1 MWQPIDEM
9 PKDIAKPPK
18 LSNGI
23 ITHPRSYKRGHQLG
37 LHAHAQAQL
46 LYVATGLVNV
56 TTPIGRFL
64 APPQRAVWIPPMIEH
79 SVDALTDIEMRSIYI
94 EPSWLKQ
101 HSNHSQLN
109 DVYVI
114 EVNTLL
120 RELIL
125 ATYNKKATQ
134 EKIHLI
140 VNLALH
146 ELSQAKDATTF
157 LPMPIDTRAKKVAQ
171 LALDDIQSSM
181 DFEQLCYEANASC
194 RTITRLF
201 NKEVKLS
208 FREWRQR
215 ARIMNALELLEDRN
229 KSIKQIASKLGFSS
243 TASFTHAFKEVIG
256 VTPTEFS
263 NIE

>member
-1 MWQPIDEM
+1 MWQPIDKM

-18 LSNGI
+18 LGNDI

-64 APPQRAVWIPPMIEH
+64 VPPQRAVWIPPMIEH

-101 HSNHSQLN
+101 HSNYSRLK

-114 EVNTLL
+114 EVNSLL

-125 ATYNKKATQ
+125 ATYNEKASQ
-134 EKIHLI
+134 ERIHLT

-157 LPMPIDTRAKKVAQ
+157 LPMPIDARAKKVAQ
-171 LALDDIQSSM
+171 LALDDIQSSK
-181 DFEQLCYEANASC
+181 DFEQLCYEANAST

-215 ARIMNALELLEDRN
+215 ARIMNALELLEDHN

-263 NIE
+263 SPM